1 MGYGLVVVGCG
12 KRTCMEWTYGAK
24 DNISTNSVGGSCS
37 GFAVRCCYC
46 RTGWEVKSMHC
57 ILSFTFLAAPPFSN
71 TPFSGNWKLCALH
84 KTSPF
89 AFWINREITKMD
101 NSWECLKL
109 ALQYFVASFRFLKTF
124 RTFRYP
130 RKGGK
135 FANNDLKNIYVF
147 SSFNNIQTQNKVFF
161 SLIFRNEIHA
171 VQSKMSFNLRA
182 CVQQKQNYC

>member
-1 MGYGLVVVGCG
+1 
-12 KRTCMEWTYGAK
+12 
-24 DNISTNSVGGSCS
+24 
-37 GFAVRCCYC
+37 
-46 RTGWEVKSMHC
+46 
-57 ILSFTFLAAPPFSN
+57 
-71 TPFSGNWKLCALH
+71 
-84 KTSPF
+84 
-89 AFWINREITKMD
+89 MD

-109 ALQYFVASFRFLKTF
+109 ALQYFVASFRFLKIF
-124 RTFRYP
+124 RAFRYP